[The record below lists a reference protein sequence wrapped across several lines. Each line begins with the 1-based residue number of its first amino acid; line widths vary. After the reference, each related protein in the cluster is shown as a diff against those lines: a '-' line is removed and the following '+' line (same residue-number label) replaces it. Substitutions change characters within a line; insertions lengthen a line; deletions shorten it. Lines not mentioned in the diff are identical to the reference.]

1 MCFWGLTSCVVVLGS
16 ARVST
21 SLREDAAMHGTVTK
35 SELIERISE
44 KLKLPNGKAEQI
56 VNCVFD
62 SMVRALQEGE
72 GIEIRGFG
80 SFTVREYKAYEGR
93 NPRTGET
100 VHVAPKKLPFFKV
113 GKDLRERVNSA
124 FLSGT
129 PLAPSDDDDDDD
141 DDVDDEEAALYTES
155 ESDD

>member
-1 MCFWGLTSCVVVLGS
+1 
-16 ARVST
+16 
-21 SLREDAAMHGTVTK
+21 MHGTVTK

-62 SMVRALQEGE
+62 SMVKALQDGE

-113 GKDLRERVNSA
+113 GKDLRERVNAA
-124 FLSGT
+124 FASRDAAAARAAGLNPETGNPESSGSGGMSG
-129 PLAPSDDDDDDD
+129 AF
-141 DDVDDEEAALYTES
+141 
-155 ESDD
+155 

>member
-1 MCFWGLTSCVVVLGS
+1 
-16 ARVST
+16 
-21 SLREDAAMHGTVTK
+21 MHGTVTK

-62 SMVRALQEGE
+62 SMVKALQEGE

-124 FLSGT
+124 FASGN
-129 PLAPSDDDDDDD
+129 AVSSGVDSVDDDDDDD
-141 DDVDDEEAALYTES
+141 DEGDDEDAALYTD
-155 ESDD
+155 SDTND

>member
-1 MCFWGLTSCVVVLGS
+1 M
-16 ARVST
+16 
-21 SLREDAAMHGTVTK
+21 TK

-62 SMVRALQEGE
+62 SMVKALQEGQ

-80 SFTVREYKAYEGR
+80 SFTVRQYKSYEGR

-100 VHVAPKKLPFFKV
+100 VHVAPKRLPFFKV
-113 GKDLRERVNSA
+113 GKDLRERVNQA
-124 FLSGT
+124 YARQ
-129 PLAPSDDDDDDD
+129 LAAGATSPPKDSDDSGGSTGSGGSSGFG
-141 DDVDDEEAALYTES
+141 Y
-155 ESDD
+155 